1 MFYGQYDWMDMS
13 GGLSAQ
19 KSCEEF
25 QGAPSVQ
32 VYMVR
37 NAVSVVIPRKD
48 EPPLH
53 NRLTTLLSSSFIHR
67 VTC

>member
-19 KSCEEF
+19 KSCQEF

-37 NAVSVVIPRKD
+37 NAVRVVIPRKD
-48 EPPLH
+48 EPLH
-53 NRLTTLLSSSFIHR
+53 HKLTTLLSSFSYTHR